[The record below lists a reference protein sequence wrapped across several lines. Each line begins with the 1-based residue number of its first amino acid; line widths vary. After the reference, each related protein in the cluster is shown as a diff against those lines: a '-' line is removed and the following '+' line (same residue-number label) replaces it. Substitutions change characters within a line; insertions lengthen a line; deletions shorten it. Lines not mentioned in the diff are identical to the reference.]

1 MGDRR
6 IAEIKTSEGSLFFYT
21 HYKGHKLPDIAREAL
36 ELAEPR
42 HKIGDDSYALRRIVD
57 HLIYASG
64 SRDNELNSGLMFSPK
79 AEDEYPKLVNL
90 STFEYRP
97 TSVLIDMIRWRVE
110 ATDCG
115 VSDCT
120 YTVDSWTK
128 QLHSSTVYH

>member
-6 IAEIKTSEGSLFFYT
+6 IAEIKTSDGSLFFYT
-21 HYKGHKLPDIAREAL
+21 HNMGHQLPDIAREAL

-42 HKIGDDSYALRRIVD
+42 RNIGDDSYALRRIVD

-64 SRDNELNSGLMFSPK
+64 SRDNELNSGLMFSPN

-90 STFEYRP
+90 STFGYRS
-97 TSVLIDMIRWRVE
+97 TSVLIDMVRWRVE

-120 YTVDSWTK
+120 YPVDAWIK
-128 QLHSSTVYH
+128 QLN